1 MPPAHDKQPRISGTI
16 NQMKHRVH
24 ILLTAISLGVV
35 ALLVLLVSI
44 PVVQNGAQHRGM
56 ETLVEATNR
65 KTAAITIMRNALWQK
80 TAGLQRMLD
89 AETTD
94 QRNTHYRRFREASAS
109 YIAAA
114 SHLAGLGTL
123 GDEAAVHTQLQQQA
137 RFFEPYYDSTV
148 KLIMDTASAS
158 LVKSGMQDIAANQQI
173 MTDSLNRL
181 AEIQQVR
188 ASQVLTASQRQHTF
202 IKNLLPGI
210 ALLMLLLIVA
220 GLRIASRHLTEKN
233 RQLAYH
239 CSYDPL
245 TGLIN
250 RPEFES
256 RLDRLI
262 RQTGTQPA
270 THALLYMDLD
280 QFKLVNDSCSH
291 AAGDELLRQVTQLLL
306 ETIRQRDTL
315 GRLGGDEFGLLL
327 ENCPLGKAVE
337 IATKIQKTIDSFQY
351 TRGEQ
356 TFSLG
361 ASIGVVLIDENTSGI
376 ASVMSAAD
384 AACYIAKESGRNRVQ
399 IAHLGDRRMQQHQG
413 EMLWISRL
421 KHALADDR
429 FTLYY
434 QPIVP
439 CAGGSSRER
448 HIEILLRMIDED
460 GTLTRPG
467 AFLPAA
473 EKYNLAADI
482 DRWVISRAMEWQA
495 QHSSTAPPPPTIT
508 VNLSGQTLRSPEM
521 LKFIIDQVKNTG
533 VSPAHIIF
541 EISETKAITR
551 VPSTTNFML
560 TLRGC
565 GFRFSLDKFGS
576 GLSTFTYLKK
586 LPIDYLKI
594 DGTFVRD
601 ILADPVDY
609 AMVRSF
615 NELGQLLGKE
625 TIAEYVESLEIADE
639 LRKMGVNYVQG
650 CAYGT
655 PAPLHNFVHAVAPR
669 LVVVSS

>member
-1 MPPAHDKQPRISGTI
+1 VKD
-16 NQMKHRVH
+16 RVH
-24 ILLTAISLGVV
+24 ILLTATALGIV
-35 ALLVLLVSI
+35 ALLALLVSI
-44 PVVQNGAQHRGM
+44 TVVQNGAQHRGM
-56 ETLVEATNR
+56 ENLVAATNR
-65 KTAAITIMRNALWQK
+65 KVAAITGIRNALWQK
-80 TAGLQRMLD
+80 ASDLQRMLQAGTA
-89 AETTD
+89 AERD
-94 QRNTHYRRFREASAS
+94 THFRRFNEASAS
-109 YIAAA
+109 CVAAA
-114 SHLAGLGTL
+114 SLLASLGTL
-123 GDEAAVHTQLQQQA
+123 GDEAAVHTRLQQQT
-137 RFFEPYYDSTV
+137 RFSEPHYNSTA
-148 KLIMDTASAS
+148 KLIMDTAPAS
-158 LVKSGMQDIAANQQI
+158 LVTAAMRNIAAQQETMI
-173 MTDSLNRL
+173 ASLDSLADIQHARATRVL
-181 AEIQQVR
+181 AASRQQN
-188 ASQVLTASQRQHTF
+188 AFVL
-202 IKNLLPGI
+202 KLLPGI
-210 ALLMLLLIVA
+210 VLLMLLLIVA
-220 GLRIASRHLTEKN
+220 GFRIASRHLTETG
-233 RQLAYH
+233 RRLAYH

-250 RPEFES
+250 RREFES

-262 RQTGTQPA
+262 LQTGSRSA
-270 THALLYMDLD
+270 IHVLLYMDLD

-306 ETIRQRDTL
+306 GEIRQRDTL

-337 IATKIQKTIDSFQY
+337 IAASIQKTLDRYQY

-356 TFSLG
+356 TFSIG
-361 ASIGVVLIDENTSGI
+361 ASIGVVPIDENTSGI

-413 EMLWISRL
+413 EMQWVSRL
-421 KHALADDR
+421 EQALADDR

-434 QPIVP
+434 QPVVP

-448 HIEILLRMIDED
+448 HVEILLRMIDED
-460 GTLTRPG
+460 GTLIRPG

-473 EKYNLAADI
+473 EKYNLAAHI
-482 DRWVISRAMEWQA
+482 DSWVISRIMEWQS
-495 QHSSTAPPPPTIT
+495 QHTAVAHAPPTIT

-521 LKFIIDQVKNTG
+521 LKFIIDRTEETG
-533 VSPAHIIF
+533 VSPGHIIF
-541 EISETKAITR
+541 EISEAKAIASIS
-551 VPSTTNFML
+551 STTNFML
-560 TLRGC
+560 TLRSC

-639 LRKMGVNYVQG
+639 LRRMGINYAQG
-650 CAYGT
+650 CAYAT
-655 PAPLHNFVHAVAPR
+655 PAPLTNFVHATAPR

>member
-1 MPPAHDKQPRISGTI
+1 MKDKA
-16 NQMKHRVH
+16 H

-35 ALLVLLVSI
+35 ELLALLISI
-44 PVVQNGAQHRGM
+44 MAVQNGAQYRGM
-56 ETLVEATNR
+56 ENLVAATNS
-65 KTAAITIMRNALWQK
+65 KTAAVTSMRNALWQK
-80 TAGLQRMLD
+80 TASLQHMLQ
-89 AETTD
+89 AGTA
-94 QRNTHYRRFREASAS
+94 QHYKEASAS
-109 YIAAA
+109 YISAA
-114 SHLAGLGTL
+114 SHLASLGTL

-137 RFFEPYYDSTV
+137 RFFDAYYDSTV

-158 LVKSGMQDIAANQQI
+158 LVTSGMQDIAANQQTI
-173 MTDSLNRL
+173 NESLERL

-188 ASQVLTASQRQHTF
+188 ASQVLTASRQQLAF
-202 IKNLLPGI
+202 IRKLLPGI

-220 GLRIASRHLTEKN
+220 AFRVVSRHLTDAN

-239 CSYDPL
+239 SAYDPL

-250 RPEFES
+250 RREFES

-262 RQTGTQPA
+262 RQTASRQA

-291 AAGDELLRQVTQLLL
+291 AAGDELLEQVTQLLL
-306 ETIRQRDTL
+306 GAIRQRDTL

-337 IATKIQKTIDSFQY
+337 IATSLQKTIESFQFIW
-351 TRGEQ
+351 GEQ
-356 TFSLG
+356 TYSLG

-376 ASVMSAAD
+376 ASAMSAAD

-399 IAHLGDRRMQQHQG
+399 IAHLGDRRMQQRQG
-413 EMLWISRL
+413 EMQWASRL
-421 KHALADDR
+421 KRALADDR

-434 QPIVP
+434 QPIIP
-439 CAGGSSRER
+439 CAGGNSRER

-473 EKYNLAADI
+473 EKYNLATHI
-482 DRWVISRAMEWQA
+482 DRWVISRVMEWQA
-495 QHSSTAPPPPTIT
+495 QHSTTAHPPPTIT
-508 VNLSGQTLRSPEM
+508 VNLSGQTLRNHAM
-521 LKFIIDQVKNTG
+521 LKFIIEQAERTG
-533 VSPAHIIF
+533 VSPKHIVF
-541 EISETKAITR
+541 EITETKAITSM
-551 VPSTTNFML
+551 PSTTNFML

-594 DGTFVRD
+594 DGTYIRD

-625 TIAEYVESLEIADE
+625 TIAEYVESLDIADE
-639 LRKMGVNYVQG
+639 LRRMGVNYAQG
-650 CAYGT
+650 CAYAT
-655 PAPLHNFVHAVAPR
+655 PAPLSNFVHAFAPR

>member
-1 MPPAHDKQPRISGTI
+1 
-16 NQMKHRVH
+16 MKDRAH

-35 ALLVLLVSI
+35 ALLALLISI
-44 PVVQNGAQHRGM
+44 TVVQNGAQHRGM
-56 ETLVEATNR
+56 ENLVAATNN
-65 KTAAITIMRNALWQK
+65 KTATVTSMRNALWQK
-80 TAGLQRMLD
+80 TASLQHMLLAGTATERD
-89 AETTD
+89 IYY
-94 QRNTHYRRFREASAS
+94 QRYNEASAS
-109 YIAAA
+109 YMSAA
-114 SHLAGLGTL
+114 SHLASLGTL

-137 RFFEPYYDSTV
+137 RFFDAYYDSTA

-158 LVKSGMQDIAANQQI
+158 LVTPGMQDIAASQQTI
-173 MTDSLNRL
+173 TESLERL
-181 AEIQQVR
+181 ADIQQAR
-188 ASQVLTASQRQHTF
+188 ASQVLSASRQQHAF
-202 IKNLLPGI
+202 IKKLLPGI
-210 ALLMLLLIVA
+210 ALLMLLLIAAAFRVV
-220 GLRIASRHLTEKN
+220 SRHLRETH

-239 CSYDPL
+239 SAYDRL

-250 RPEFES
+250 RHEFES

-262 RQTGTQPA
+262 RQTGSRQA
-270 THALLYMDLD
+270 THAMLYMDLD

-291 AAGDELLRQVTQLLL
+291 AAGDKLLEQVTQLLL
-306 ETIRQRDTL
+306 GAIRQRDTL

-337 IATKIQKTIDSFQY
+337 IATKLQKTIESFQF
-351 TRGEQ
+351 TWEEQ
-356 TFSLG
+356 TYSLG

-376 ASVMSAAD
+376 ASAMSAAD

-399 IAHLGDRRMQQHQG
+399 IAHLGDRRMQQRQG
-413 EMLWISRL
+413 EMQWVSRL
-421 KHALADDR
+421 KQALAEDR

-434 QPIVP
+434 QPIIP
-439 CAGGSSRER
+439 CAGGNSRER
-448 HIEILLRMIDED
+448 HIEILLRMTDAD
-460 GTLTRPG
+460 GTLSRPG

-473 EKYNLAADI
+473 EKYNLAAHI
-482 DRWVISRAMEWQA
+482 DRWVIARVMEWQA
-495 QHSSTAPPPPTIT
+495 HHTTTANPPPTIT
-508 VNLSGQTLRSPEM
+508 VNLSGQTLRSHEM
-521 LKFIIDQVKNTG
+521 LKFIIEQAERTG
-533 VSPAHIIF
+533 ISPNYIIF
-541 EISETKAITR
+541 EISETKAITSM
-551 VPSTTNFML
+551 PSTTNFML

-594 DGTFVRD
+594 DGTYIRD

-625 TIAEYVESLEIADE
+625 TIAEYVESLDIADE
-639 LRKMGVNYVQG
+639 LRRMGVNYAQG
-650 CAYGT
+650 CAYAT
-655 PAPLHNFVHAVAPR
+655 PAPLTNFVHAVAPR

>member
-1 MPPAHDKQPRISGTI
+1 
-16 NQMKHRVH
+16 MKDRVH

-44 PVVQNGAQHRGM
+44 PVVQNGVQHRGM
-56 ETLVEATNR
+56 GTLVETTNG
-65 KTAAITIMRNALWQK
+65 KTAAITIMRNTLWQK
-80 TAGLQRMLD
+80 TAGLQHMLQ
-89 AETTD
+89 AVTLTE
-94 QRNTHYRRFREASAS
+94 RNTHFRRFREASAS
-109 YIAAA
+109 YITAA
-114 SHLAGLGTL
+114 SHLASLGTL

-148 KLIMDTASAS
+148 KLIMDNASAS
-158 LVKSGMQDIAANQQI
+158 LVTPGMQDIAANQQT
-173 MTDSLNRL
+173 MTGLLDRL
-181 AEIQQVR
+181 AEIQQAR
-188 ASQVLTASQRQHTF
+188 ASRVLTASQQQHTF
-202 IKNLLPGI
+202 IKNLLPGL
-210 ALLMLLLIVA
+210 ALLMLLLLVA
-220 GLRIASRHLTEKN
+220 GFRIASRHLSEKDC
-233 RQLAYH
+233 QLAYH
-239 CSYDPL
+239 CAYDPL

-250 RPEFES
+250 RREFES

-262 RQTGTQPA
+262 RQTETQPA

-306 ETIRQRDTL
+306 GAIRQRDTL

-327 ENCPLGKAVE
+327 ENCQLGKAVE
-337 IATKIQKTIDSFQY
+337 IAAKLQKTIDSFQY

-361 ASIGVVLIDENTSGI
+361 ASIGVVLIDETSGI

-399 IAHLGDRRMQQHQG
+399 IAHLGDRRMQQRQG
-413 EMLWISRL
+413 EMQWVSRL
-421 KHALADDR
+421 KQGLADDR

-439 CAGGSSRER
+439 CAGGNSRGR
-448 HIEILLRMIDED
+448 HIEILLRLIDED

-467 AFLPAA
+467 VFLPAA
-473 EKYNLAADI
+473 EKYNLATHI

-495 QHSSTAPPPPTIT
+495 QHSTTAHPPPTIT

-521 LKFIIDQVKNTG
+521 LKFIIDKVKNTG
-533 VSPAHIIF
+533 VSPEHIIF
-541 EISETKAITR
+541 EISETKAITN

-615 NELGQLLGKE
+615 NELGQLLGRE

-639 LRKMGVNYVQG
+639 LRKMGVNYAQG
-650 CAYGT
+650 CVYAT
-655 PAPLHNFVHAVAPR
+655 PAPLSNFVHAVAPR

>member
-1 MPPAHDKQPRISGTI
+1 
-16 NQMKHRVH
+16 MKDRVH

-35 ALLVLLVSI
+35 ALLVMLVSI

-56 ETLVEATNR
+56 EILIEAINR
-65 KTAAITIMRNALWQK
+65 KSAAITSMQNALWQK
-80 TAGLQRMLD
+80 TAGLHRMLQAGTA
-89 AETTD
+89 AE
-94 QRNTHYRRFREASAS
+94 RNTCYQRFIEASSS
-109 YIAAA
+109 YSDAA
-114 SHLAGLGTL
+114 SHLASLGTL
-123 GDEAAVHTQLQQQA
+123 GDEAVVHSQLQQQA
-137 RFFEPYYDSTV
+137 RFSEPYYDSTA
-148 KLIMDTASAS
+148 KLIMDSASAS
-158 LVKSGMQDIAANQQI
+158 LVAAAMRDIAAQQEPMI
-173 MTDSLNRL
+173 ALLGRL
-181 AEIQQVR
+181 ADIQHDHAVR
-188 ASQVLTASQRQHTF
+188 ILGASRQQQSF
-202 IKNLLPGI
+202 IQKVLPGI

-220 GLRIASRHLTEKN
+220 GFRVVSRHLGEKN

-250 RPEFES
+250 RREFET
-256 RLDRLI
+256 RLDRLVQ
-262 RQTGTQPA
+262 QTASKPA

-306 ETIRQRDTL
+306 GAIRQRDTL

-337 IATKIQKTIDSFQY
+337 IAAGIQKTIGSFQY
-351 TRGEQ
+351 AQGKEA
-356 TFSLG
+356 FSLG

-399 IAHLGDRRMQQHQG
+399 IAHLGDRRMQQRQG
-413 EMLWISRL
+413 EMQWVSRL
-421 KHALADDR
+421 KQALADDR

-439 CAGGSSRER
+439 CAGGNSRER

-460 GTLTRPG
+460 GTLVRPG
-467 AFLPAA
+467 TFLPAA
-473 EKYNLAADI
+473 EKYNLAAHI
-482 DRWVISRAMEWQA
+482 DRWVISRIMDWQA
-495 QHSSTAPPPPTIT
+495 QHTTAAHPPPTIT
-508 VNLSGQTLRSPEM
+508 VNLSGQTLHSPDM

-533 VSPAHIIF
+533 VSPKYIIF
-541 EISETKAITR
+541 EISETNAVTS

-560 TLRGC
+560 TLRSC

-586 LPIDYLKI
+586 LPVDYLKI

-625 TIAEYVESLEIADE
+625 TIAEYVESLDIADE
-639 LRKMGVNYVQG
+639 LRKMGVNYAQG
-650 CAYGT
+650 CAYAT
-655 PAPLHNFVHAVAPR
+655 PAPLNNFVHAVAPR